1 MKAFVWGFALAA
13 GSLCTTTAAAPPES
27 TDVFVE
33 RTGGYFAYRIPA
45 IETAPDGS
53 LLAFAE
59 GASTTSTT
67 RALAIRT
74 STWSTGGAATA
85 ARPGRR

>member
-1 MKAFVWGFALAA
+1 MRAFVWGLALAVGPA
-13 GSLCTTTAAAPPES
+13 CTAILAAPPES

-45 IETAPDGS
+45 IETAADGS

-59 GASTTSTT
+59 
-67 RALAIRT
+67 
-74 STWSTGGAATA
+74 AAQVQPR
-85 ARPGRR
+85 RPGFRQPGHRPGLSAEP